1 MSDVIKS
8 PESEIQ
14 PSQTKV
20 PPLSP
25 WRCWLGA
32 IVAGAI
38 AVVLYLLTQ
47 SIIQTFA
54 AKGIHTDSLL
64 VRRITTAVRTLI
76 VGMAALGTGIFGM
89 ATLGLFGLGI
99 QLTIQRLKG
108 QPDDQPS
115 T

>member
-1 MSDVIKS
+1 MSDVPQS
-8 PESEIQ
+8 PKPEIQ
-14 PSQTKV
+14 PAKPV
-20 PPLSP
+20 IPPLSP
-25 WRCWLGA
+25 WRCWFGS

-38 AVVLYLLTQ
+38 AVVLYLLTM

-64 VRRITTAVRTLI
+64 VRRITAAVRTLI

-89 ATLGLFGLGI
+89 ATIGLFGLGI

-108 QPDDQPS
+108 QPADKPS
-115 T
+115 A

>member
-1 MSDVIKS
+1 MSDLPQS
-8 PESEIQ
+8 PESEM
-14 PSQTKV
+14 PPAKPGM

-32 IVAGAI
+32 VVAGAI
-38 AVVLYLLTQ
+38 AVVLYLLTM
-47 SIIQTFA
+47 SIVQTFA

-64 VRRITTAVRTLI
+64 VRRITAAVRTLI

-89 ATLGLFGLGI
+89 ATIGLFGLGV

-108 QPDDQPS
+108 QPADKPS
-115 T
+115 A